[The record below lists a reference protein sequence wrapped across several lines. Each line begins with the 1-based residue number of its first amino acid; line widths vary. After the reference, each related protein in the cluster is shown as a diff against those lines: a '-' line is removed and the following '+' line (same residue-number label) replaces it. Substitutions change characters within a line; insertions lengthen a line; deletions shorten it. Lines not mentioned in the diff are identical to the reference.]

1 MVAPNINI
9 TAIIINLLIIVIMC
23 SDYTLFS
30 ERGFDHSHFPNVKP
44 LA

>member
-1 MVAPNINI
+1 MVAPNTNI

-30 ERGFDHSHFPNVKP
+30 ERGVDPIFLMKNP
-44 LA
+44 LT